1 MAISRASRAGLV
13 VLCFASLFVSS
24 FAGETTTA
32 QDAGKN
38 MTSGGLV
45 DAADYI
51 PTYGP
56 PHYGAV
62 NRIMARGV
70 LVTFFCL
77 LSFLF

>member
-1 MAISRASRAGLV
+1 MALRASRAGLM
-13 VLCFASLFVSS
+13 VLYFASLLLVSS
-24 FAGETTTA
+24 FADETTTA
-32 QDAGKN
+32 HDAGKN

-45 DAADYI
+45 DADDYV

-56 PHYGAV
+56 PPYGAV

-70 LVTFFCL
+70 LVTFSCL